1 MNIKGH
7 ICSNRIIQIDKVS
20 FEMRT
25 QQGESFD
32 YYLVAIWKMAKN
44 ADLCK
49 ICLDDRLL
57 TKITTGLTD
66 QETHEELLVRVPTP
80 KLEEAI
86 VFARSKEAVRRSNMD
101 LNGRV
106 VQGVHGRDCL

>member
-7 ICSNRIIQIDKVS
+7 ICSNWIIQIDKVS

-44 ADLCK
+44 ADLWK

-66 QETHEELLVRVPTP
+66 QETRLSGFPP
-80 KLEEAI
+80 
-86 VFARSKEAVRRSNMD
+86 
-101 LNGRV
+101 LN
-106 VQGVHGRDCL
+106 